1 MASDEII
8 WSTIAHQFCA
18 YKLKTPKEQAFCR
31 NEYNVTGL
39 CNRQSCPLANSKY
52 ATVRERDGKLYLYM
66 KTAERAHM
74 PNRMWERIK
83 LSQNYAQALKQ
94 LDERLIYWPK
104 FLTHKCKQRL
114 TRLVQVQIRSRRIAL
129 QEQKMGEKIVSTLA
143 PKVKRREMT
152 RERKALAAAKLE
164 RTIEKEL
171 IEKLKSGV
179 YGEQPLNVDEKIW
192 EKVLKG
198 LEAGGEVEE
207 DEEEELEDEEKE
219 DGDVEYVTDEEL
231 DAEELADL
239 EDWLGSDEDMEE
251 DDSEEDSSEEEESG
265 DEDGKGA
272 GSKRK

>member
-1 MASDEII
+1 M
-8 WSTIAHQFCA
+8 
-18 YKLKTPKEQAFCR
+18 
-31 NEYNVTGL
+31 
-39 CNRQSCPLANSKY
+39 
-52 ATVRERDGKLYLYM
+52 
-66 KTAERAHM
+66 
-74 PNRMWERIK
+74 
-83 LSQNYAQALKQ
+83 KQ

-129 QEQKMGEKIVSTLA
+129 QEQRLGEKVVSTLA

-207 DEEEELEDEEKE
+207 DEEEEEDEEKE

-239 EDWLGSDEDMEE
+239 EDWLGSEDEDMA
-251 DDSEEDSSEEEESG
+251 DDSEEEES
-265 DEDGKGA
+265 DSEDDAGKRGA
-272 GSKRK
+272 GAKRKKGDKKKPAKKCKSTPTLNLCFFTNILPAKAHVEVEYEEEPQKVAQMSYAF